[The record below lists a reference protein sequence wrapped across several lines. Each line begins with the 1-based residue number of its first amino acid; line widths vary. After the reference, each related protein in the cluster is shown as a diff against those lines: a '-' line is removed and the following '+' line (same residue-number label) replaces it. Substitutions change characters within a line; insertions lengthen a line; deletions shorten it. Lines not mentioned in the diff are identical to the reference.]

1 MTVGDVAQAGVS
13 EREVAQR
20 TVVQQP
26 EKYWDRLF
34 APGGHAAMITTVDA
48 QGRVNAA
55 SYATC
60 VRITH
65 KPVQICFTTSQKGD
79 TAHNLKD
86 VGQFVVNLPSF
97 ERALLEKVR
106 IVGLP
111 FARGVNELERANLT
125 ALPSTMVKP
134 PRILDC
140 PRHFECEVA
149 WTKEWHNR
157 VMVVGQVVAASVY
170 PDCVNSKGYILWDRI
185 KPVAFCGAPYV
196 SMFAAA
202 HETMSVGIPYDGPE
216 NQAAQDSI
224 ESMFEDM

>member
-1 MTVGDVAQAGVS
+1 MTMSDAAQATVS

-60 VRITH
+60 VRTTH

-79 TAHNLKD
+79 TAQNLKE
-86 VGQFVVNLPSF
+86 VAQFVVNLPSF
-97 ERALLEKVR
+97 ERTVLEKVR

-111 FARGVNELERANLT
+111 F
-125 ALPSTMVKP
+125 
-134 PRILDC
+134 
-140 PRHFECEVA
+140 
-149 WTKEWHNR
+149 
-157 VMVVGQVVAASVY
+157 
-170 PDCVNSKGYILWDRI
+170 
-185 KPVAFCGAPYV
+185 
-196 SMFAAA
+196 
-202 HETMSVGIPYDGPE
+202 
-216 NQAAQDSI
+216 
-224 ESMFEDM
+224 